1 MSNKNTNVMNVNK
14 NAQRPAQGLGRAL
27 VESGVIDTRPA
38 QTVVE
43 HPKTEVAATPSVPAD
58 SATPIAEPR
67 RVNPPKA
74 NHVAI
79 RLNIRP
85 EVIEAY
91 ESQAAA
97 QGKFVEDV
105 LEERLASCVAY
116 TADKPLYV
124 TDEQRRRIE
133 VALDKN
139 IHTPE
144 QLVDIVLKLVTL
156 NVAGVDI
163 PLSDY
168 VMQRLETRTFGNSF
182 EDTVREV
189 VLQGI
194 HGYTNVF

>member
-1 MSNKNTNVMNVNK
+1 MSKSDDRNR
-14 NAQRPAQGLGRAL
+14 NAGRPAQGLGRTL
-27 VESGVIDTRPA
+27 VESGVMAARPA
-38 QTVVE
+38 QVATVV
-43 HPKTEVAATPSVPAD
+43 PKTEVADTTSVPTD

-74 NHVAI
+74 NYVAV
-79 RLNIRP
+79 RLNVRP
-85 EVIEAY
+85 EVLEQYEA
-91 ESQAAA
+91 QAAA
-97 QGKFVEDV
+97 LGKFVEDI
-105 LEERLASCVAY
+105 LEERLATCVAY

-124 TDEQRRRIE
+124 TDEQRRAIE
-133 VALDKN
+133 VLLEKN

-144 QLVDIVLKLVTL
+144 QLVEIVRKLVTL

-163 PLSDY
+163 PISDY